1 MISIP
6 CVVPTEPFK
15 KQISFFQYQHN
26 HVYQANAINK
36 AIIPIIKYNHYGEK
50 PIDTIDWDFSLPY
63 KIVDSVHDFVEG
75 TETGYLPINVFTA
88 AKQIIENLP
97 DEEVV
102 EIIDADLVHLKPYP
116 KKYDSIPYNM
126 VIADNIYENWHM
138 HISSPSGT
146 NRKIIDKYLTHNDN
160 VYMNGG
166 FNVIGRVKTINLL
179 MDDIIKYSCL
189 ITKEHLN
196 TSHSWWCA
204 MYGLNIACHN
214 NKIKMLNGNNCYY
227 PNVNNLEENHYIAH
241 YSVDPIFNKHKMPN
255 LDISNFPNNLFYNQ
269 AKKWITQL

>member
-6 CVVPTEPFK
+6 CVVPAEAFR
-15 KQISFFQYQHN
+15 KQISFFEFQHKK
-26 HVYQANAINK
+26 VYGGNAANK
-36 AIIPIIKYNHYGEK
+36 TIIPIVKYNHFG
-50 PIDTIDWDFSLPY
+50 DTPVDDVNWGITLPY
-63 KIVDSVHDFVEG
+63 KMVDSVFKFVRGKEQ
-75 TETGYLPINVFTA
+75 GYLPINVFTA
-88 AKQIIENLP
+88 AKQIIEDLP

-116 KKYDSIPYNM
+116 TEYDSMPYDV

-138 HISSPSGT
+138 HISNSNGA
-146 NRKIIDKYLTHNDN
+146 NRKIIDKYLTHADN
-160 VYMNGG
+160 MYINGG
-166 FNVIGRVKTINLL
+166 FNVIGRVKTIKLL
-179 MDDIIKYSCL
+179 MDDIIKYSSL
-189 ITKEHLN
+189 ITKEHLGTN
-196 TSHSWWCA
+196 HSWWCA

-214 NKIKMLNGNNCYY
+214 NRIKMINANNCYY
-227 PNVNNLEENHYIAH
+227 PSVNNLEDRHYIAH